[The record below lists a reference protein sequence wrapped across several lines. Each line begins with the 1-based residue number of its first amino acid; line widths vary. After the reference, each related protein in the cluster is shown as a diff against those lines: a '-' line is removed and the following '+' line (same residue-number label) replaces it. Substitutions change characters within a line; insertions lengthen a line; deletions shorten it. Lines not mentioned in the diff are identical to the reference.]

1 MLRKVKDFFELEYTS
16 TVRYLNSS
24 YVKGNER
31 MVVEKSISR
40 CLGVAQFVQGI
51 GVTYEEVDPVYNHY
65 KKLFELLLD
74 RQPKKWYNNYRK
86 RGNENGCIT

>member
-1 MLRKVKDFFELEYTS
+1 MLNKIKDFFEEEYTS
-16 TVRYLNSS
+16 TKRYLKSP
-24 YVKGNER
+24 YAKGRER
-31 MVVEKSISR
+31 MVVDKSISR

-74 RQPKKWYNNYRK
+74 R
-86 RGNENGCIT
+86 

>member
-1 MLRKVKDFFELEYTS
+1 MLKKVIDFFELEYTS

-24 YVKGNER
+24 YAKGNER
-31 MVVEKSISR
+31 MIVEKSISR

-51 GVTYEEVDPVYNHY
+51 GVTYEEVNPVYNHC

-74 RQPKKWYNNYRK
+74 R
-86 RGNENGCIT
+86 